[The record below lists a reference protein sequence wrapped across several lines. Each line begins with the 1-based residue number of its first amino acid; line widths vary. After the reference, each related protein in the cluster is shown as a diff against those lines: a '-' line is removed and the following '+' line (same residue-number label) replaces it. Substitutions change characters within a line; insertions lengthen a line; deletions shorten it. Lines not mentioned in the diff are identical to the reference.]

1 MLLTDNNKFV
11 IIREEKVY
19 KIIIYENRRGNSDI
33 ADFIRNLRRKSA
45 SDKNARVNLN
55 KTVAYLDCL
64 KELGT
69 RLGEPMVK
77 HLDGEIWELRPLAN
91 RILFACVEG
100 ETIILLHHF
109 VKKTNKT
116 PRAEIEK
123 AQRELKDYRQRRDE
137 NENMG

>member
-1 MLLTDNNKFV
+1 M
-11 IIREEKVY
+11 Y
-19 KIIIYENRRGNSDI
+19 KIVIYENRRGDCEV
-33 ADFIRNLRRKSA
+33 ADFILKLREKSA
-45 SDKNARVNLN
+45 SDKNSRVNLN
-55 KTVAYLDCL
+55 KIVAYLDCL

-77 HLDGEIWELRPLAN
+77 HLEGEIWELRPLSN
-91 RILFACVEG
+91 RILFSCLEG

-123 AQRELKDYRQRRDE
+123 ARRELNDYRQRRDE